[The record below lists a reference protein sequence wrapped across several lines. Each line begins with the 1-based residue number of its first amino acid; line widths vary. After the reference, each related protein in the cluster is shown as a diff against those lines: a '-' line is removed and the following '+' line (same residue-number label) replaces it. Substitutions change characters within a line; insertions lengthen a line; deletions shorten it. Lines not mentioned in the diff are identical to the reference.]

1 MNVASFVTLYSTQ
14 RFNKE
19 EHSVAE
25 RFKQSAALFSAKLAM
40 LDRVMSSEP
49 IDQLV
54 RRAQQGDTR
63 AVEALY
69 QRYAQPVY
77 RYIYYRVSTAADAE
91 DLTAEV
97 FIKVVEGLPSYRIT
111 GAPFEAW
118 LYRIASARVIDHR
131 RRKRRHPQAELME
144 TLADHAMLP
153 EEQIQQ
159 AQEIETLR
167 RAFSQF
173 SDEEQT
179 LLILRF
185 VERKSHQEAADVL
198 GKSPAAVKSMQHRT
212 LIKLAALLG
221 SEEKVRHYLRG
232 GTS

>member
-1 MNVASFVTLYSTQ
+1 
-14 RFNKE
+14 
-19 EHSVAE
+19 
-25 RFKQSAALFSAKLAM
+25 
-40 LDRVMSSEP
+40 MSSET
-49 IDQLV
+49 IDQVV
-54 RRAQQGDTR
+54 RRAQQGDTS

-69 QRYAQPVY
+69 QRYVQSVY
-77 RYIYYRVSTAADAE
+77 RYIYYRVSSAADAE

-97 FIKVVEGLPSYRIT
+97 FVKMVEGLPSYRYT

-118 LYRIASARVIDHR
+118 LYRIAAARVVDHR
-131 RRKRRHPQAELME
+131 RRSQRRPQAELTE
-144 TLADHAMLP
+144 NLADSAMLP
-153 EEQIQQ
+153 EEEIQQ
-159 AQEIETLR
+159 AQEVETLR

-185 VERKSHQEAADVL
+185 VERKSHQEVADVL

-212 LIKLAALLG
+212 LLRLAALLG

-232 GTS
+232 GQS